1 MRVPISFPQSYTFF
15 TGFKTARELLRLD
28 DVKAVWWPVRAVAT
42 EVPFLSLRLLGTP
55 LETPENSFVTRGVRS
70 H

>member
-1 MRVPISFPQSYTFF
+1 MRVPISFLQSYTFF

-42 EVPFLSLRLLGTP
+42 EVPFLSLRLLG
-55 LETPENSFVTRGVRS
+55 GVRS